1 MWIIVLFTV
10 GMLTIIRYF
19 VTDRLLCCSRSA
31 HIASQWGGP
40 ASSLS
45 HFSQWNG
52 PVSQWYWSPAIF
64 YACIIIIVHLTRT
77 CAHLSEAASL
87 MMKHSSRP
95 YNCHTQSSWFAD
107 WLIWGLQGVWNHR
120 TLPSMEMFV
129 GGKET
134 MSRRKRKSITSHDQT
149 TDAGKK
155 LRYFDS
161 ETSMQVVSTKCCVHR
176 LNDYGLEKV
185 TVGT

>member
-1 MWIIVLFTV
+1 MFTPHTTLKSHIYSQHYIYYKCCFQSGWPLIGTVFKVRGGIAVVEVLLYVHRSRRF
-10 GMLTIIRYF
+10 IR
-19 VTDRLLCCSRSA
+19 D
-31 HIASQWGGP
+31 GGP
-40 ASSLS
+40 GRPPRLS
-45 HFSQWNG
+45 HTSWARPG
-52 PVSQWYWSPAIF
+52 WD
-64 YACIIIIVHLTRT
+64 TR
-77 CAHLSEAASL
+77 
-87 MMKHSSRP
+87 
-95 YNCHTQSSWFAD
+95 
-107 WLIWGLQGVWNHR
+107 GGNHR